1 MSEHEHDEPLT
12 AEQVA
17 AANEPDP
24 DTEPDDD
31 DGGDGDGASEQE
43 PESESLK
50 SSDAQIE
57 DIYKKLNTQ
66 TRANA
71 TRISTILG
79 DEAVN
84 FDTCPM
90 CSYFNTP
97 GFVYSGQLPA
107 DLTEHILH
115 LLNQHAPSEYIADT
129 HSETCASCNGLG
141 MVLSGSRAPGQELLP
156 CAECSAKGWRAT
168 DNVRSGGVGPGVN
181 GALSHGAG
189 GGEHDAAMLPAVDT
203 DTPEIRALKAQ
214 GFVVI
219 PPVPI
224 G

>member
-17 AANEPDP
+17 AANEPDQEP
-24 DTEPDDD
+24 DTDAD
-31 DGGDGDGASEQE
+31 DGDDGDEGNEQE
-43 PESESLK
+43 PEQEQEK

-141 MVLSGSRAPGQELLP
+141 MVLSGSKAPGQELLP
-156 CAECSAKGWRAT
+156 CVECGSKGWVAN
-168 DNVRSGGVGPGVN
+168 DGVRGGV
-181 GALSHGAG
+181 ALSAANGVLDPAG
-189 GGEHDAAMLPAVDT
+189 NASSGDAAMAPTFPT

-214 GFVVI
+214 GYVVI
-219 PPVPI
+219 PPVPV